1 MLSFPVENRLFRARR
16 YRHTSIKKGNCRV
29 PAVVQWVKNL
39 AAAALVAAEAQV

>member
-1 MLSFPVENRLFRARR
+1 MLSFPLENRLFRARR

-29 PAVVQWVKNL
+29 PAAVQWVKNL